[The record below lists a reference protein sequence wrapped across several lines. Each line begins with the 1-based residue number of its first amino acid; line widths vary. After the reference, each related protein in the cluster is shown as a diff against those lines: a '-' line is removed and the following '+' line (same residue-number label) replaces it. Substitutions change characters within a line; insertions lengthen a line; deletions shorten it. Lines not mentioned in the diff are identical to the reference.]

1 MKLNLKAL
9 LKNKTVLYVVLFFA
23 VVNLFGYLMTRN
35 LNAVIFMLAVGIV
48 AANFSKN
55 MIVILG
61 VSLLATSFAVGNGL
75 LGSVMEGL
83 ANKKGKEKKKIKKEG
98 LSPLRP
104 KKIADQ
110 DSDDEEGREGD
121 GDHEEAET
129 VVGADESEQKGAAG
143 GRQSNIDYASTLEK
157 AYDNL
162 DTLLSS
168 DAINKMSD
176 ETERLGHK
184 QKKLMQNIDK
194 LEPMMQKAGGI
205 LEKFDVEGMM
215 GKMEGIM
222 GGLGKLN
229 GNKKEDNNKKSK
241 EHTTYSE

>member
-35 LNAVIFMLAVGIV
+35 FDAVILMLAVGIV
-48 AANFSKN
+48 SSNFSKN

-61 VSLLATSFAVGNGL
+61 ISLLTTSFAVGNGL
-75 LGSVMEGL
+75 IGSVIEGL
-83 ANKKGKEKKKIKKEG
+83 TEKKNENEKDEENKKEG
-98 LSPLRP
+98 LGRLRP
-104 KKIADQ
+104 KNIKKSEVDNNE
-110 DSDDEEGREGD
+110 DV
-121 GDHEEAET
+121 
-129 VVGADESEQKGAAG
+129 VVGADESEQKGASG
-143 GRQSNIDYASTLEK
+143 GNQSNIDYAATLEK

-162 DTLLSS
+162 DSLLSS

-194 LEPMMQKAGGI
+194 LEPMIQKAGGI
-205 LEKFDVEGMM
+205 LEKFDVNGMM

-222 GGLGKLN
+222 GKLN
-229 GNKKEDNNKKSK
+229 GEKKEK
-241 EHTTYSE
+241 E

>member
-9 LKNKTVLYVVLFFA
+9 LKNKTVLYVVLVLA

-35 LNAVIFMLAVGIV
+35 FNAVIFMLAVGIV
-48 AANFSKN
+48 SANFSKN

-75 LGSVMEGL
+75 LGSVFEGL
-83 ANKKGKEKKKIKKEG
+83 ENKNTKQNKNTKKNKKEG

-104 KKIADQ
+104 KAIKKVTAED
-110 DSDDEEGREGD
+110 DSDEENED
-121 GDHEEAET
+121 DT
-129 VVGADESEQKGAAG
+129 VVGADESEQKGASG
-143 GRQSNIDYASTLEK
+143 GHQSNIDYAATLEK

-184 QKKLMQNIDK
+184 QNKLMKNIDK

-205 LEKFDVEGMM
+205 LEKFDMEGMM
-215 GKMEGIM
+215 GKMEGLM
-222 GGLGKLN
+222 DGLGNLN
-229 GNKKEDNNKKSK
+229 GKNKKEKN
-241 EHTTYSE
+241 